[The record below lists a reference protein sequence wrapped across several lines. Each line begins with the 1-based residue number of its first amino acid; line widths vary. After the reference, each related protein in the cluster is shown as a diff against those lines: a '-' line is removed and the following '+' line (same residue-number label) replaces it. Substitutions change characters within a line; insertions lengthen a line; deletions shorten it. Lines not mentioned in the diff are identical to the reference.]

1 MGKITNCFLWSKSAG
16 QDQVKKVQI
25 RNTGSRCE
33 KRNSLQLKSYP
44 KLQEKIDGLL
54 TVHMEAGTQG
64 HRAQPIPGIGVS
76 AALQE
81 QPRHTQLHLRA
92 AGGQAAVQGGVTFQ
106 WK

>member
-1 MGKITNCFLWSKSAG
+1 
-16 QDQVKKVQI
+16 
-25 RNTGSRCE
+25 
-33 KRNSLQLKSYP
+33 
-44 KLQEKIDGLL
+44 
-54 TVHMEAGTQG
+54 MEAGTQG

-106 WK
+106 